1 MTLRSST
8 AMNVSRTRHGL
19 RLSQHG
25 VVISELRTTA
35 GPTHSVFDVLAAA
48 VGVLRPAG
56 RVGMLGFAGGGMM
69 APLAA
74 LGRAEIIEAVD
85 LDRAAYEL
93 FQTHCPQWI
102 SRVRWHHADA
112 VAWLRQQPRKFDLLL
127 EDLSIPH
134 AGDVIKPEVSWHP
147 LPALIRQRLR
157 PDGIAMFNLLP
168 PLDRAFAAALQPLA
182 DQFEAVR
189 IIHLDDFE
197 NRILIAGR
205 ALPSARELG
214 DQLRRA
220 LRQLRS
226 RQAERIQVR
235 AHSSASKPS
244 LAKSAGAEKAG
255 RVGGR

>member
-1 MTLRSST
+1 MQPFDQAEDDPGDSGRQVWLLPPTLRSSA
-8 AMNVSRTRHGL
+8 AMNITRTRHGL

-35 GPTHSVFDVLAAA
+35 GPTHSVFDVLAATVA
-48 VGVLRPAG
+48 GLSHAG

-74 LGRAEIIEAVD
+74 LGKITPLEAVD
-85 LDRAAYEL
+85 LDRKAYQI
-93 FQTHCPQWI
+93 FRTHCPQWI
-102 SRVRWHHADA
+102 SQVHWHHADA

-127 EDLSIPH
+127 DDLSIPH
-134 AGDVIKPEVSWHP
+134 AGDVIKPEVSWST

-157 PDGIAMFNLLP
+157 PDGIAVFNLLP
-168 PLDRAFAAALQPLA
+168 PPGRSFTASATGLAGQFATAH
-182 DQFEAVR
+182 

-214 DQLRRA
+214 THLRRA

-226 RQAERIQVR
+226 RQAGRIRVR
-235 AHSSASKPS
+235 S
-244 LAKSAGAEKAG
+244 
-255 RVGGR
+255 